1 MVTISHL
8 VYHDTLFQNAADNT
22 KCDKSLLQNKTKAYS
37 KMHQVF
43 YYKMGQFY
51 YKIRRL
57 LQNVSILLQ
66 NATVTLITKCD
77 ITIAMKYDTREYSL
91 HCNGEDLVK
100 ENPVYVQNGLPSV
113 LNIFLENNFSVKS
126 TRFKTSVV

>member
-77 ITIAMKYDTREYSL
+77 ITIAMKYDTQEYSL
-91 HCNGEDLVK
+91 HC
-100 ENPVYVQNGLPSV
+100 NPVYVQNGLPSV